1 MQISNNYIN
10 SNVFQGKKSKT
21 KKDDN
26 KVGLGP
32 MLAGYVGGKAAD
44 TIFSKLYG
52 CTFGNVIANMGVS
65 IKPSPDDKIDIA
77 LNNAF
82 RKSGL
87 SKYGTEFVDV
97 SKMKKIII
105 KDEKGNIII
114 KNIQQQVADLLDKEI
129 EKGFFKKLSRSNPVE
144 YKKEIDKLA
153 ETFASGQNAV
163 YLFNENKVLV
173 NSEKLGFSAF
183 HEMGH
188 AMNRQMSKVCKLLQN
203 IRAPLMLLPTALI
216 TIALLTNK
224 RTEENPPQNKWQKFT
239 GFVKNNVGKLSAL
252 CSVPIIAEEIM
263 ASVRGQKLA
272 KAVLPAN
279 LLKSVTKTNALGLLS
294 YVGAAVATGVCAC
307 CANEIR
313 DGIVVAIKNRKAK
326 AANK

>member
-1 MQISNNYIN
+1 MKVFNNSYGTN
-10 SNVFQGKKSKT
+10 SFQSG
-21 KKDDN
+21 KKDDA
-26 KVGLGP
+26 KVAFGP
-32 MLAGYVGGKAAD
+32 MAVGYLGGSMVYKGFSNLYNATIDNGIITSLTKIVPKPQDNID
-44 TIFSKLYG
+44 TLLGS
-52 CTFGNVIANMGVS
+52 
-65 IKPSPDDKIDIA
+65 
-77 LNNAF
+77 AF
-82 RKSGL
+82 KNSGL

-97 SKMKKIII
+97 SKMKDIII
-105 KDEKGNIII
+105 RDKKGNIII
-114 KNIQQQVADLLDKEI
+114 KNIQQQVADILDKET
-129 EKGFFKKLSRSNPVE
+129 EKGFFNKLSRSNPVK
-144 YKKEIDKLA
+144 YKKEIDTLA

-188 AMNRQMSKVCKLLQN
+188 AMNRQMSKLGKTLQN
-203 IRAPLMLLPTALI
+203 MRSPFLRLPAVLLA
-216 TIALLTNK
+216 IALLTNK

-294 YVGAAVATGVCAC
+294 YVGAAVATGIFAC

-313 DGIVVAIKNRKAK
+313 DGIVTSLHMKRVNAK
-326 AANK
+326 QQ